1 MGKRYDEYFKRREI
15 YRERNVDFLE
25 KGVDF
30 LDIDSVFIDENVEI
44 GRGTV
49 VFPNVVISG
58 DTKIG
63 DNCIIKGNS
72 RIENSKIAS
81 GVIIDSSVIL
91 QSKVD
96 EDTKIGPFAY
106 LRPGSDIG
114 KNCKI
119 GDFVEVKNSI
129 VEDGSKAS
137 HLTYIGDAE
146 VGKNVNLGCGVV
158 FVNYA
163 PVKVGANS
171 YVAAGSTVTKKVDPE
186 TLFVARS
193 KGVVKRNW
201 KLKNRSNV
209 KK

>member
-25 KGVDF
+25 QGVDF

-106 LRPGSDIG
+106 LRPGSDI
-114 KNCKI
+114 
-119 GDFVEVKNSI
+119 
-129 VEDGSKAS
+129 
-137 HLTYIGDAE
+137 
-146 VGKNVNLGCGVV
+146 VV
-158 FVNYA
+158 FVNYDGVKKQKVVVEDNAFIGCNCNLVA

>member
-158 FVNYA
+158 LG
-163 PVKVGANS
+163 KLRWCQKTES
-171 YVAAGSTVTKKVDPE
+171 GSGRQRFHR
-186 TLFVARS
+186 L
-193 KGVVKRNW
+193 
-201 KLKNRSNV
+201 
-209 KK
+209 

>member
-1 MGKRYDEYFKRREI
+1 M
-15 YRERNVDFLE
+15 
-25 KGVDF
+25 
-30 LDIDSVFIDENVEI
+30 
-44 GRGTV
+44 
-49 VFPNVVISG
+49 
-58 DTKIG
+58 
-63 DNCIIKGNS
+63 
-72 RIENSKIAS
+72 
-81 GVIIDSSVIL
+81 IL
-91 QSKVD
+91 
-96 EDTKIGPFAY
+96 
-106 LRPGSDIG
+106 
-114 KNCKI
+114 

-158 FVNYA
+158 FVNYDGVKKQKVVVEDNAFIGCNCNLVA